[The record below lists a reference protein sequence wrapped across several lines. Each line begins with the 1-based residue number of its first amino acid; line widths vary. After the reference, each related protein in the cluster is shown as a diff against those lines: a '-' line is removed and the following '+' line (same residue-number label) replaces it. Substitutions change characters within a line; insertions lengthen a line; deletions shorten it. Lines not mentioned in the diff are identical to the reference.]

1 MSPGNQGVFQL
12 LKEVA
17 FRRILG
23 FYSSR
28 KWNHSGGTSVRLS
41 VLWLACGIGPGDSE
55 DLLFS

>member
-1 MSPGNQGVFQL
+1 MSPENQGVFQL

-28 KWNHSGGTSVRLS
+28 KWNHSGGTQCAAQCALVG
-41 VLWLACGIGPGDSE
+41 LWDWSRR
-55 DLLFS
+55 F